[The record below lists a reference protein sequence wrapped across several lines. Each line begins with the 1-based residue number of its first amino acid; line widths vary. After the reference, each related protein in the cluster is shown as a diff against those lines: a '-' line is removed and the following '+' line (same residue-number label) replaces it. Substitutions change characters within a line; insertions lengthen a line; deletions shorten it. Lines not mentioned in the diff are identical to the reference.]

1 MSTITVLSSYKLGA
15 AELKAVAAIAKEK
28 LGSSGTITNTIDK
41 SVIAGV
47 KIKADGREIDLTL
60 DGSLSRMTIAL
71 A

>member
-1 MSTITVLSSYKLGA
+1 MSTITVLSSYKLA
-15 AELKAVAAIAKEK
+15 ATELKAVEAIAKEK
-28 LGSSGTITNTIDK
+28 LGASGTITNTIDK

-47 KIKADGREIDLTL
+47 KIQAGGREIDLTL